1 MENAI
6 PVKPEKKEKRKILY
20 RVNEN
25 GEYVLNWKGALL
37 AVPMYFLYTLVIP
50 LVTQIIMLGVYMA
63 GNPDTTREQAYE
75 YLASQGIAL
84 NLITY
89 VVSALMLFA
98 VYGRFLWGSLK
109 ELFGNMTLGRGMK
122 FLWVPLAAIG
132 GTYSLNMIAVI
143 ITTILVG
150 GSNSVNQEMVTDYV
164 FQMPWAMIFLTVIM
178 APLVEEPIFRGAFFR
193 PMWSKSKVLAI
204 AVTLVLF
211 ALHHVWSAAL
221 SADTLQAGLQEL
233 VYMIT
238 YIPSGIATVF
248 GYCMFRNIYGAML
261 CHMALN
267 GFSVSMMLIS
277 QMLMEALSQSGAST
291 EAVTQSVGLITKLAT
306 EIMM

>member
-20 RVNEN
+20 RVNEK
-25 GEYVLNWKGALL
+25 GEYVLNWIGALL
-37 AVPMYFLYTLVIP
+37 AIPMYFLYTLVIP
-50 LVTQIIMLGVYMA
+50 LVTQIIMLSVYTA
-63 GNPDTTREQAYE
+63 GHPNATADDAYA
-75 YLASQGIAL
+75 YLSSQGIAL
-84 NLITY
+84 NVITY

-109 ELFGNMTLGRGMK
+109 ELFGNMTIGRGMK
-122 FLWVPLAAIG
+122 FLWVPLASIG
-132 GTYSLNMIAVI
+132 GTYMLNMIAVI
-143 ITTILVG
+143 ITYAIVG
-150 GSNSVNQEMVTDYV
+150 GTDSVNQEMVTDYV

-193 PMWSKSKVLAI
+193 PMWFKSKALAI
-204 AVTLVLF
+204 IVTLVLF

-221 SADTLQAGLQEL
+221 SADTLQAGLNEL

-238 YIPSGIATVF
+238 YIPAGVATIF

-261 CHMALN
+261 SHMAIN
-267 GFSVSMMLIS
+267 GFSVTMMLIS
-277 QMLMEALSQSGAST
+277 QMLMEVLSESGVT
-291 EAVTQSVGLITKLAT
+291 VEAAEQSVGLITRLAT
-306 EIMM
+306 EIVL

>member
-20 RVNEN
+20 RVNEK
-25 GEYVLNWKGALL
+25 GEYVLNWIGALL
-37 AVPMYFLYTLVIP
+37 AIPMYFLYTLVIP
-50 LVTQIIMLGVYMA
+50 LVTQAIMLSVYMA
-63 GNPDTTREQAYE
+63 GNPDATREQAYE
-75 YLASQGIAL
+75 YLSSQGVTL
-84 NLITY
+84 NVITY

-109 ELFGNMTLGRGMK
+109 ELFGNMTIGRGMK
-122 FLWVPLAAIG
+122 FLWVPLASIG
-132 GTYSLNMIAVI
+132 GTYMLNMIAVI
-143 ITTILVG
+143 ITNAIVG
-150 GSNSVNQEMVTDYV
+150 GTDSVNQEMVTDYV

-193 PMWSKSKVLAI
+193 PMWFKSKALAI
-204 AVTLVLF
+204 IVTLVLF

-221 SADTLQAGLQEL
+221 SADTLQAGLEEL

-238 YIPSGIATVF
+238 YIPAGVATVF

-261 CHMALN
+261 SHMAIN
-267 GFSVSMMLIS
+267 GFSVTMMLLL
-277 QMLMEALSQSGAST
+277 QLLTEAVSQSGAST
-291 EAVTQSVGLITKLAT
+291 EAVTQSVGLITRLAA
-306 EIMM
+306 EIVM